1 MIFKYISMLL
11 FLCSCTVIEYQDGT
25 AKFTR
30 TSFGTNLQLTELQ
43 ATTDEHGNRSIRL
56 IGSSSDQVQAMEKI
70 AEGAARGAA
79 SALKP

>member
-1 MIFKYISMLL
+1 MFKCVPILL
-11 FLCSCTVIEYQDGT
+11 ILCSCTVIEYADGT

-43 ATTDEHGNRSIRL
+43 AKTDEHGNRSIRL